1 MTETAL
7 LLLPGLDGSG
17 VMFRPL
23 LSHLPKEIR
32 PIVVSY
38 PPGEMLSYD
47 ELLPRVLAAIPDDL
61 PFVLLG
67 ESFSGPLAIMA
78 AAKCPPGLIGMILCA
93 TFVRNPVWF
102 RPGWLR
108 YFARPL
114 AFRMFPLFTRIK
126 AHVCGYATGELT

>member
-1 MTETAL
+1 MMRTAL
-7 LLLPGLDGSG
+7 VLLPGLDGSG

-23 LSHLPKEIR
+23 LSYLPKEILS
-32 PIVVSY
+32 IVVSY
-38 PPGEMLSYD
+38 PPGEVRSYD
-47 ELLPRVLAAIPDDL
+47 ELLPLVLAAIPADF
-61 PFVLLG
+61 PVILLG

-78 AAKCPPGLIGMILCA
+78 AAKYPPGLIGVVLCA

-114 AFRMFPLFTRIK
+114 AFR
-126 AHVCGYATGELT
+126 